1 MAGLYLPLLITSG
14 EPAGIGMD
22 IILSLAASNR
32 LTIKVAGW
40 WYWQICRRLQQRYK
54 QLKEQQILTNVIDF
68 YSVSIATVS
77 EQSPLSSRLIDKPN
91 TMNVVDM
98 PSACAVS

>member
-32 LTIKVAGW
+32 LTNKGRGVVVLAD
-40 WYWQICRRLQQRYK
+40 LQA
-54 QLKEQQILTNVIDF
+54 L
-68 YSVSIATVS
+68 
-77 EQSPLSSRLIDKPN
+77 
-91 TMNVVDM
+91 
-98 PSACAVS
+98 